1 MRHVIGEMEGPSKDG
16 RGIDVAIVG
25 AGFAGMYMLY
35 RARKLGL
42 TARVFEAGGGVGG
55 TWYWNRYPGARCD
68 VESMEYSYQFSEEL
82 QQEWNWSERYSPQ
95 PEILRYTNHVADRFD
110 LRSDIQFNARVE
122 TATFDDTAGK
132 WRITIAGG
140 ETVEATYCVMATGC
154 LSAAN
159 TPEIKGINSFRRET
173 YHTGRWPHEGVS
185 FAGKRVGIIGT
196 GSSAIQSVPCI
207 AEEADQ
213 LYVFQRTP
221 NYSVP
226 ARNAPLDP
234 AIRNRVK
241 ARYPALRA
249 EAKKRRSGILFPE
262 TNLCALAVAPA
273 ERRRRFD
280 EYWETGGL
288 AFLSAF
294 VDLLVDKA
302 ANDTAAD
309 FIREKIAAIVKNP
322 QTAEALA
329 PDSVVGCKRLC
340 ADSGYFE
347 AFNRPNVTL
356 VDIRDGGIEEITPA
370 GVVAKGK
377 SFDLDMLVFAT
388 GFDAMTGALNRIRI
402 TGADG
407 RLLREKWAS
416 GPRTYLGVATAG
428 FPNLFVITGPG
439 SPSVLANMIPA
450 IEQHVDW
457 IGACIDH
464 ARRKKMSRIE
474 AEPKAEDDW
483 VAHVNQV
490 AGATLYPGCN
500 SWYLGA
506 NVPGKPRVFMP
517 YLGFDTYVAKCEQ
530 VVAAGYEGFRFAPAA
545 NG

>member
-1 MRHVIGEMEGPSKDG
+1 MTLVSSELAGSSKFDG
-16 RGIDVAIVG
+16 GIDVAIVG

-68 VESMEYSYQFSEEL
+68 VESMEYSYQFSEAL

-95 PEILRYTNHVADRFD
+95 PEILRYANHVADRFD
-110 LRSDIQFNARVE
+110 LRRDIQFDARVE
-122 TATFDDTAGK
+122 AVTFDDTADK
-132 WRITIAGG
+132 WRITIASG

-159 TPEIKGINSFRRET
+159 TPEIKGINSFRGET

-185 FAGKRVGIIGT
+185 FAGRRVGIIGT

-207 AEEADQ
+207 AEEADR

-241 ARYPALRA
+241 SRYAALRA

-262 TNLCALAVAPA
+262 TNLCALAIAPA

-309 FIREKIAAIVKNP
+309 FVREKIAAIVKDP
-322 QTAEALA
+322 QTAEALS
-329 PDSVVGCKRLC
+329 PDSVIGCKRLC

-356 VDIRDGGIEEITPA
+356 VDIRDGGIEEITPT

-377 SFDLDMLVFAT
+377 SFALDALVFAT

-402 TGADG
+402 AGVGG
-407 RLLREKWAS
+407 RLLKEKWAS
-416 GPRTYLGVATAG
+416 GPRAYLGVANAG
-428 FPNLFVITGPG
+428 FPNLFIVTGPG

-464 ARRKKMSRIE
+464 ARRNRTSRIE
-474 AEPKAEDDW
+474 AETQAEDNW
-483 VAHVNQV
+483 VTHVNMV
-490 AGATLYPGCN
+490 AGATLYPSCS

-517 YLGFDTYVAKCEQ
+517 YLGFDTYIAKCEQ